1 MAADKGLL
9 RKLPKVDDLLKAA
22 GGLIARYPR
31 RYVLDAIRSTIEA
44 RRADILAGN
53 KVDLSPDAI
62 MPEVE
67 AAVEGMWAL
76 SLVPVINA
84 TGIVIH
90 TNLGRSPLSEA
101 AIENVV
107 RASRGYSNLEYDIER
122 GERGERYSHITRLLQ
137 ETTGAEDGIAVNNNA
152 AAVLVCLSALA
163 RGREVVVSRGELV
176 EIGGSFRI
184 PDVMAQSGAVL
195 REVGSTNKTH
205 LGDYERAVNENT
217 ALILKVH
224 QSNYR
229 ITGFTSEVS
238 IPELVALGA
247 RNGIPVMHDLGSG
260 CLIELAGHGMPGE
273 PSVREVVK
281 CCPDKSG
288 PDIVTFSGDKLLG
301 GPQAGLIVGAKRYI
315 DGIRRHP
322 LLRAVRIDKLTLAAL
337 EATLRAYI
345 DEDAALREIPALRM
359 LLEPSESVRLRAQK
373 LSRMLK
379 GVAARVVEDET
390 YSGGGALPMQKVRSW
405 AVAIP
410 PEGGLSVNALELK
423 LRTGEPHVIA
433 RISGDALLLNMRTVP
448 DAELAPLAA
457 RVREALG

>member
-9 RKLPKVDDLLKAA
+9 RKLPKVDDVLKAA
-22 GGLIARYPR
+22 GVLVENYPR

-44 RRADILAGN
+44 RRADILSGN
-53 KVDLSPDAI
+53 TVKLSVDAI
-62 MPEVE
+62 LPEVE
-67 AAVEGMWAL
+67 AKVEAMWAL
-76 SLVPVINA
+76 SLRPLINA

-101 AIENVV
+101 AIDNVV
-107 RASRGYSNLEYDIER
+107 RAAAGIRTSNTSL
-122 GERGERYSHITRLLQ
+122 SAASAASATATSPACF

-184 PDVMAQSGAVL
+184 PDVMAQSGAIL

-205 LGDYERAVNENT
+205 LRDYERAINENT

-238 IPELVALGA
+238 IAELAELGA

-260 CLIELAGHGMPGE
+260 SLIELASHGMPGE

-281 CCPDKSG
+281 SG
-288 PDIVTFSGDKLLG
+288 PGYSDIQRG
-301 GPQAGLIVGAKRYI
+301 QAPWAG
-315 DGIRRHP
+315 RRP
-322 LLRAVRIDKLTLAAL
+322 
-337 EATLRAYI
+337 
-345 DEDAALREIPALRM
+345 
-359 LLEPSESVRLRAQK
+359 
-373 LSRMLK
+373 
-379 GVAARVVEDET
+379 G
-390 YSGGGALPMQKVRSW
+390 
-405 AVAIP
+405 
-410 PEGGLSVNALELK
+410 
-423 LRTGEPHVIA
+423 
-433 RISGDALLLNMRTVP
+433 
-448 DAELAPLAA
+448 
-457 RVREALG
+457 